1 MTVDEALALA
11 YVERDARGPLKKP
24 RSKALVMETLADE
37 VHRQRA
43 ERAELDAATTQLLEV
58 AEKMADG
65 CTVGNFGPL
74 QNRLRARSKT
84 VRALR
89 AKLGIKL

>member
-1 MTVDEALALA
+1 MTTIKDVAEAACESVLL
-11 YVERDARGPLKKP
+11 
-24 RSKALVMETLADE
+24 
-37 VHRQRA
+37 
-43 ERAELDAATTQLLEV
+43 ERAELDAATAKLLEV

-74 QNRLRARSKT
+74 QNRLRARSKA

-89 AKLGIKL
+89 AKLGIKP